1 MTHVAERHSGCRVP
15 PRKRH
20 QRTIGSICKRLACPW
35 DRDRFDRCL
44 SGRAVDE
51 RMKVQPRRSKGPLL
65 GLSRSSIVA
74 TTREHLNAGMVDWLL
89 DLEIDLVVGRREGCF
104 LYDVD
109 GGAYLDV
116 VCDGTTFNLGHRH
129 PSLVAKLK
137 ESADL
142 WDIGCQFFP
151 SAARVALARELLS
164 CVSPSLRFVHFANS
178 GSEASEA
185 AIKAARAA
193 TGRQKI
199 VSVRGGRHG
208 TMGLAGRLTGASPP
222 GSSPSAAPSGALKVE
237 WNDPGAIATAVR
249 RKDVA
254 AVIIETIPAA
264 LGWPMPAPDYH
275 RRVRELCSEAGA
287 LLIVDEAQT
296 GLGRTGKVWAIEHW
310 DVVPDILVMAKGA
323 GGGLYPL
330 GYCVM
335 NSGAAAW
342 MTSQPLA
349 MLSSFAGSELGCVV
363 GCEVLRITKEPE
375 FLVTVGSRAQHL
387 SAGLNS
393 LAARFPAQILEVRQL
408 GLAAALKF
416 ADPLGGALMMA
427 ALFKHHVWAAAAAFD
442 LSVIQIKPPLIID
455 CAQLDVL
462 INALHQ
468 AILDCWGNVGAVR
481 S

>member
-1 MTHVAERHSGCRVP
+1 
-15 PRKRH
+15 
-20 QRTIGSICKRLACPW
+20 
-35 DRDRFDRCL
+35 
-44 SGRAVDE
+44 
-51 RMKVQPRRSKGPLL
+51 MKVQRRKSTLL
-65 GLSRSSIVA
+65 GLSRSSIVE
-74 TTREHLNAGMVDWLL
+74 TTRKHLNAGMVDWLL

-129 PSLVAKLK
+129 PLLIAKLK
-137 ESADL
+137 ESADR

-164 CVSPSLRFVHFANS
+164 SVSPSLNFVHFANS
-178 GSEASEA
+178 GSEAAEA

-193 TGRQKI
+193 TGRRKI

-208 TMGLAGRLTGASPP
+208 TMGLAGHLTGAAPP
-222 GSSPSAAPSGALKVE
+222 GSSSSAAASDALKVE
-237 WNDPGAIATAVR
+237 WNDLGAIEAAVR

-254 AVIIETIPAA
+254 AVMIETIPAA
-264 LGWPMPAPDYH
+264 LGWPMPASDYH
-275 RRVRELCSEAGA
+275 RSVRELCSEAGA

-296 GLGRTGKVWAIEHW
+296 GLGRTGKIWAIEHW

-330 GYCVM
+330 SYCVM
-335 NSGAAAW
+335 NSSAAAW
-342 MTSQPLA
+342 MTSQPLS
-349 MLSSFAGSELGCVV
+349 MLSSFAGSDLGCVV

-375 FLVTVGSRAQHL
+375 FLVTVDSRARHL

-393 LAARFPAQILEVRQL
+393 LAARFATRIVEVRQL

-462 INALHQ
+462 LDALHQ
-468 AILDCWGNVGAVR
+468 AILDCWGSVAPVR
-481 S
+481 T